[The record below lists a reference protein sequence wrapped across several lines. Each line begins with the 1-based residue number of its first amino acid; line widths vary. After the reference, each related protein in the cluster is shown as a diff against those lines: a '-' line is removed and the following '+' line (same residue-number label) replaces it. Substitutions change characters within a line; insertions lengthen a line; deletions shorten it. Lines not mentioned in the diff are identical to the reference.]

1 MDAQGAVASSSSS
14 APSRSSLLST
24 YWRDPEYLSYIP
36 LNSRTDLDYFARS
49 HFFDPESTNEVL
61 RMQNIA
67 NPQSQIP
74 GMGKSARQQEEELKR
89 FQGVEFVLVHAREP
103 GVVGSGAAVQPG
115 VKEAAEKKSG
125 ADESLFVI
133 QKRQRESP
141 TKATVLETYYILN
154 GNIHVAPDLETVLQN
169 RLVTALD
176 SLRSSLSLARAAQA
190 RPIVASSAA
199 SSSNGK
205 GRKDQRKEGG
215 RGGTEGKTLGADAVR
230 QVADADDE
238 GAIGSGDLP
247 EEDGGAAETS
257 SQLPPAAAGT
267 KRSYPIA
274 SILEAPNPPSRMFS
288 SSGSS
293 DSLASLWPWSSDQA
307 SSSSS
312 SSSDPLSTL
321 GSLFHLAHHYAFSTP
336 LGTAVTSCL
345 ATATSLIVY
354 WRYFRRLRS
363 TEYVTPRDLQWRG
376 RVLTGTCTH
385 IGDADGFRLYHQ
397 PGPAGLRKLLFPVPK
412 TAKGLKDETLSIRL
426 AGCDA
431 PELAH
436 FGKEAQPF
444 AAEAKEAL
452 RGLVE
457 GKTVRCD
464 VAHVDQ
470 YRRLV
475 ATPYVW
481 APPYVLG
488 RTNVSLKMVQLGLAT
503 VYRQAGAEYGAAGW
517 VGRVLFK
524 AKSGL
529 GRLERAEEM
538 ARRRRRGM
546 WSQGKGLESPAEYKK
561 RIKADK

>member
-1 MDAQGAVASSSSS
+1 MEAAGPSSPTIPA
-14 APSRSSLLST
+14 APARSSLLPT
-24 YWRDPEYLSYIP
+24 YWRDPEYLRSVP
-36 LNSRTDLDYFARS
+36 LTSRTALDYFSLS
-49 HFFDPESTNEVL
+49 HFFDQESTNQVL

-67 NPQSQIP
+67 NPQAQMP

-89 FQGVEFVLVHAREP
+89 FQGIEFVLVHSREP
-103 GVVGSGAAVQPG
+103 TG
-115 VKEAAEKKSG
+115 KEAVEKG
-125 ADESLFVI
+125 DESLYVV
-133 QKRQRESP
+133 QKRRRTSP
-141 TKATVLETYYILN
+141 TQTAVLETYYILN
-154 GNIHVAPDLETVLQN
+154 GNVHVAPDLETVLQN

-176 SLRSSLSLARAAQA
+176 SLRASLSLARAAQA
-190 RPIVASSAA
+190 RPIAPPSARIDDAKKGKSGKAMSAA
-199 SSSNGK
+199 S
-205 GRKDQRKEGG
+205 
-215 RGGTEGKTLGADAVR
+215 GTTLGAEAVR
-230 QVADADDE
+230 EAAAE
-238 GAIGSGDLP
+238 
-247 EEDGGAAETS
+247 GGAAGGAQDEDEELMEGGARS
-257 SQLPPAAAGT
+257 SPAPPPANSK
-267 KRSYPIA
+267 KRPYPIA
-274 SILEAPNPPSRMFS
+274 SILEAPPPRQS
-288 SSGSS
+288 SW
-293 DSLASLWPWSSDQA
+293 SLSSLWP
-307 SSSSS
+307 
-312 SSSDPLSTL
+312 SSDPPPSSPLSTV
-321 GSLFHLAHHYAFSTP
+321 GSLFTTAHHYAFSTP

-345 ATATSLIVY
+345 VTATSLVVY

-376 RVLTGTCTH
+376 RMLTGTCTH

-397 PGPAGLRKLLFPVPK
+397 PGPVGLRSLLFPVPK
-412 TAKGLKDETLSIRL
+412 TAKALKDETLSIRL

-517 VGRVLFK
+517 LSRVLFK
-524 AKSGL
+524 SKSGL

-561 RIKADK
+561 RVKREK